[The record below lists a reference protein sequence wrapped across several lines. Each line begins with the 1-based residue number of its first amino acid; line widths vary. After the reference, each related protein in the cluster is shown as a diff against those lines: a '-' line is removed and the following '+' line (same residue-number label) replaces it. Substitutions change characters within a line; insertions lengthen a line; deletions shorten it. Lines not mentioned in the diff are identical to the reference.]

1 MPRPKKLEP
10 ADELGT
16 ITFEEAFR
24 RLGETAQA
32 LEAGGLP
39 LAQATKVYEQGM
51 ALVQRCNLL
60 LNETQLK
67 ITQLKESYS
76 GPDDPDHQDGRGDL
90 DWDEAAEC

>member
-10 ADELGT
+10 DDELGT

-76 GPDDPDHQDGRGDL
+76 GSDGRDDL
-90 DWDEAAEC
+90 DWDEAPEC

>member
-1 MPRPKKLEP
+1 MPRPKKTESD
-10 ADELGT
+10 DELT
-16 ITFEEAFR
+16 NITFEEAFR
-24 RLGETAQA
+24 RLSETADA

-67 ITQLKESYS
+67 ITELKESYS
-76 GPDDPDHQDGRGDL
+76 GSDEPDEL
-90 DWDEAAEC
+90 DWDEGSEC